1 MILDLETLRK
11 FVNVT
16 VQVCNLQ
23 NEEVHGL
30 MEMVAL
36 FEHCNRNHLCMSNLL
51 EHIKAEEAKL
61 PPSVDFNW
69 PGARVLRFSSSR
81 DAFYSPDEIFLD
93 EETCEHVLLETIR
106 FLREAQG
113 LRTYDPRTPKEK
125 FFKPQPQLMKELREK
140 CGNAP
145 LMHVGVPESSA
156 IFNARYGLPRQP
168 PPSSIAARRHT
179 PQVPLKGSACPDQ
192 LRVACSSA
200 R

>member
-93 EETCEHVLLETIR
+93 EDTCEHVLLETIR

-113 LRTYDPRTPKEK
+113 LRKYDPRTPKEK

-140 CGNAP
+140 WVEKRQRLERILAYRAALKP
-145 LMHVGVPESSA
+145 PERPMDKR
-156 IFNARYGLPRQP
+156 IKTFLNE
-168 PPSSIAARRHT
+168 
-179 PQVPLKGSACPDQ
+179 LKEDA
-192 LRVACSSA
+192 L
-200 R
+200 